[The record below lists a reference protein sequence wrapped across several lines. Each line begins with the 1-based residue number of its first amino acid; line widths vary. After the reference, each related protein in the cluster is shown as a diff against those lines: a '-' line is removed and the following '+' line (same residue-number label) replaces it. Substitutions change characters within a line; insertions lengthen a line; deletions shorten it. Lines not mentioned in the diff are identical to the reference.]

1 MDLVLALATSLAGV
15 AVLYASW
22 RRTRGGKWV
31 TIPAGWM
38 LLGLSMAA
46 WIRFGGGEFGTA
58 YEMMAVSFVA
68 WGFVALSRE
77 TRRSGD
83 RRRQLRTPAVAPG
96 RSAALRTL
104 ARVVV
109 VVPLAGTASALAGV
123 AVAAILPWGTT
134 DRYVFALIAVPILW
148 GGLSIWTGLTEKLSR
163 AALVLAGVSVACSVL
178 LFAR

>member
-58 YEMMAVSFVA
+58 YEMMAVSFV
-68 WGFVALSRE
+68 WWPWYTRLVYSLVKSIRRDGFVIASE
-77 TRRSGD
+77 VIGAS
-83 RRRQLRTPAVAPG
+83 
-96 RSAALRTL
+96 SARILL
-104 ARVVV
+104 
-109 VVPLAGTASALAGV
+109 GE
-123 AVAAILPWGTT
+123 ILPNCAPTILTKMSVDMGLVILFGASLS
-134 DRYVFALIAVPILW
+134 YLGLGAPAPVPDP
-148 GGLSIWTGLTEKLSR
+148 S
-163 AALVLAGVSVACSVL
+163 LVPPRV
-178 LFAR
+178 